1 MTKDITDTLNN
12 LYNFTTKLI
21 ILLEDELERLTLN
34 KNQNNIVA
42 TKNAAEVLNK
52 LVSLITQL
60 NKLSN
65 SYLVLEPSK
74 IDEKD
79 KMIIDNF
86 LKNYNL
92 KNLF

>member
-1 MTKDITDTLNN
+1 MTKDISDTLNN
-12 LYNFTTKLI
+12 LYDLIARLI
-21 ILLEDELERLTLN
+21 ILLEDELVRITLH
-34 KNQNNIVA
+34 KNENNIID
-42 TKNAAEVLNK
+42 TKNVTETLNK
-52 LVSLITQL
+52 LVNLIVQL

-65 SYLVLEPSK
+65 SRTSLENSK

-86 LKNYNL
+86 LENYNL

>member
-21 ILLEDELERLTLN
+21 LLLEEELECLSSH
-34 KNQNNIVA
+34 KNQNNIIA
-42 TKNAAEVLNK
+42 TKNAAETLNK

-60 NKLSN
+60 SKLSN
-65 SYLVLEPSK
+65 NYTPVDSSK

-86 LKNYNL
+86 LKSYNL

>member
-1 MTKDITDTLNN
+1 MTKDISDTLNN
-12 LYNFTTKLI
+12 LYDLIARLI
-21 ILLEDELERLTLN
+21 ILLEDELVRITLH
-34 KNQNNIVA
+34 KNENNIID
-42 TKNAAEVLNK
+42 TKNIAETLNK
-52 LVSLITQL
+52 LVNLIVQL

-65 SYLVLEPSK
+65 SRTNSENSK

-86 LKNYNL
+86 LENYNL

>member
-1 MTKDITDTLNN
+1 MIKDTTDTLNN

-21 ILLEDELERLTLN
+21 LLLEDELESLTLN
-34 KNQNNIVA
+34 KSENNLA
-42 TKNAAEVLNK
+42 DTKNIAEILNK
-52 LVSLITQL
+52 LVNLLIQL
-60 NKLSN
+60 NKLPN
-65 SYLVLEPSK
+65 NQVTFEASK

-92 KNLF
+92 KSIF

>member
-1 MTKDITDTLNN
+1 MTKDISDTLNN
-12 LYNFTTKLI
+12 LYDLIVRLI
-21 ILLEDELERLTLN
+21 ILLEDELVRITLH
-34 KNQNNIVA
+34 KNENNIID
-42 TKNAAEVLNK
+42 TKNLTETLNK
-52 LVSLITQL
+52 LVNLIVQL

-65 SYLVLEPSK
+65 SRTSSENSK

-86 LKNYNL
+86 LENYNL

>member
-1 MTKDITDTLNN
+1 MTKDISDTLNN
-12 LYNFTTKLI
+12 LYDLIARLI
-21 ILLEDELERLTLN
+21 ILLEDELVRITLH
-34 KNQNNIVA
+34 KNENNIID
-42 TKNAAEVLNK
+42 TKNVTETLNK
-52 LVSLITQL
+52 LVNLIVQL

-65 SYLVLEPSK
+65 SRISSENSK

-86 LKNYNL
+86 LENYNL